1 MNKLLVLPVVVFLI
15 FSSCEYDSGVSE
27 AFTKYRF
34 KEGVTSITIP
44 GWVIGLASNL
54 GDLQK
59 EERELLRCIDKVRI
73 LTIEDND
80 LNARTNFHKEFY
92 RSISQNPELEEL
104 LVVRDGDEQVTI
116 FGKASEKS
124 IDELLILVGG
134 DDNVMIY
141 VKGRLKP
148 ELVSDLINNK
158 SHQGFMSWKN

>member
-134 DDNVMIY
+134 DDNTMIY

>member
-124 IDELLILVGG
+124 INELLILVGG
-134 DDNVMIY
+134 DDNAMIY

>member
-15 FSSCEYDSGVSE
+15 FSSCEYESGVSE

-44 GWVIGLASNL
+44 GWVIGLASNF

-134 DDNVMIY
+134 DDNAMIY

-148 ELVSDLINNK
+148 ELVSDLINNG
-158 SHQGFMSWKN
+158 SHQGFLSWKN